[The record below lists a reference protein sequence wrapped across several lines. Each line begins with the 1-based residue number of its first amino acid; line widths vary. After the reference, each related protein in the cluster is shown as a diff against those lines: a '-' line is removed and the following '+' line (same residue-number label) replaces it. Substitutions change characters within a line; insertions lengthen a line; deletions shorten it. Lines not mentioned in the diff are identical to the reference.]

1 MQRLAAILRFQAIVS
16 VVYGLAFLLAPDFTL
31 DSIFGWEGTETIF
44 VRATG
49 AAFLGL
55 GWFDWLVA
63 NRLESRMEMV
73 WPLVLVPALLL
84 IGTVWQRLAGN
95 YEGTES
101 FYWVSVAVTAF
112 FAVSVGALRVLAER
126 PSAVAASAADTR
138 PM

>member
-1 MQRLAAILRFQAIVS
+1 MQRLTAILRFQALAF

-44 VRATG
+44 VRVGG

-63 NRLESRMEMV
+63 DRLESRMEMV
-73 WPLVLVPALLL
+73 WPLVLVPTLLL
-84 IGTVWQRLAGN
+84 IVTVWQRLAGN

-112 FAVSVGALRVLAER
+112 FAVSVGSLRALAEA
-126 PSAVAASAADTR
+126 PAPAAETR